1 MKILFISP
9 RYEGGIGGHAFRV
22 AEKLRE
28 QGYDVKLMH
37 VPHIPIKNIKN
48 PSFAL
53 FGVIKALLDRQ
64 KYDVVEPGEGGY
76 INSQTSMAENLP
88 EVVGQSYFG
97 YMKEGY
103 VLNIEVGGVVR
114 RIEIVSLNDD
124 ATVDIVMARAFNLEE
139 GETVLADYDYDD
151 VADIGFTLEGVDLY
165 GKRFSATVT
174 YFGTVPD
181 EIVRED

>member
-1 MKILFISP
+1 MAKKRKSALSKKLTKKVNRNLMVSGIVIVLVVLLYYLF
-9 RYEGGIGGHAFRV
+9 AM
-22 AEKLRE
+22 
-28 QGYDVKLMH
+28 Q
-37 VPHIPIKNIKN
+37 
-48 PSFAL
+48 
-53 FGVIKALLDRQ
+53 DRQ